1 MTIKPTHVTFNQAKL
16 LKEKGFKV
24 KVNSYFFMAAISRGL
39 QIDSC
44 IEQDI
49 NLDFPNLH
57 FKWSRPEQWIVIE
70 WLRVK
75 HSIWVEVFK
84 QRGVNG
90 HGYNFM
96 CIPTKLGENNSTS
109 VLDEEGY
116 STPQEAYSAAFDY
129 ILLKLI

>member
-24 KVNSYFFMAAISRGL
+24 KVNSYFFMAAISHGL

-75 HSIWVEVFK
+75 HSIWVEIGRMLIDNK
-84 QRGVNG
+84 
-90 HGYNFM
+90 
-96 CIPTKLGENNSTS
+96 STFWYYINTS
-109 VLDEEGY
+109 IDSKDKE
-116 STPQEAYSAAFDY
+116 SKNIFNTPQEACSKAIDY
-129 ILLKLI
+129 VLTNLI